1 MDAAAVSNI
10 LSTNLN
16 LLSGVVLKVIGAI
29 IIWFVGR
36 KLISISIRLTS
47 RAMRVQKIDPTLIT
61 YLISSLEVLLN
72 IILAVSLLGFFGIET
87 TSFAALLAAAGVAIG
102 AAWSGLLA
110 NFAAGVFLIILRPFQ
125 VGEFVSIG
133 GITGTVQEI
142 GLFVTTINTPDN
154 IRTIVGNNKIFAQD
168 IKNYSINAY
177 RRVEL
182 SAQLDHTTNAAA
194 VKRIL
199 LERLANVPNAL
210 GNPQPQVEIMG
221 FNDMG
226 LILTVRLFCHNDYYW
241 QVYFDGNRII
251 AETTAEMGLATPQ
264 KHLVIKQE
272 NS

>member
-1 MDAAAVSNI
+1 MDAAAISNI
-10 LSTNLN
+10 LTTNLN
-16 LLSGVVLKVIGAI
+16 LLSGVALKVIGAI
-29 IIWFVGR
+29 ILWFVGR
-36 KLISISIRLTS
+36 KLISFSIGLTS
-47 RAMRVQKIDPTLIT
+47 KAMRVQKIDPTLIM

-72 IILAVSLLGFFGIET
+72 IILVVALLGFFGIET

-110 NFAAGVFLIILRPFQ
+110 NFAAGAFLIILRPFQ
-125 VGEFVSIG
+125 VGEVVSIG

-142 GLFVTTINTPDN
+142 GLFMTTINTPDN
-154 IRTIVGNNKIFAQD
+154 VRTIVGNNKIFSQD

-182 SAQLDHTTNAAA
+182 SAQLDHTTNIDE
-194 VKRIL
+194 VKRVL
-199 LERLANVPNAL
+199 LQRLVNIPNVL
-210 GNPQPQVEIMG
+210 GNPQPQAEIMG

-226 LILTVRLFCHNDYYW
+226 LILTVRVSCHNDHYW

-251 AETTAEMGLATPQ
+251 AETTVEMALATPQ

-272 NS
+272 NT